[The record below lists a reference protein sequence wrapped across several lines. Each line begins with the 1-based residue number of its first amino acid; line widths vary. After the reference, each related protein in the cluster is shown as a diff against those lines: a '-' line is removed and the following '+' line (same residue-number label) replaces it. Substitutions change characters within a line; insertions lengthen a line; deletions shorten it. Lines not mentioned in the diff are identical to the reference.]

1 MHIKI
6 LVNLQ
11 ISRIELHVTDLL
23 ELDLLNL
30 VAVLLILI
38 PARLLWLVAT
48 DQSFLFLAHRLDA
61 LLLTLVTDLPG
72 LLLAVLGVAVLL
84 RLLWSSLHFKLA
96 DFLRLEMAVL
106 LLYRE
111 GEDVGEFLAIP
122 VDISLANLHLNLT
135 GYVVTALCGLPCTY
149 HSLRSITIV
158 LGALVPLAVE
168 LHGFC
173 AGHVVDNLLLHVTIG
188 GLDIRALVII
198 LGGHIDLV
206 GGVAHSV
213 LPCEA
218 PLDLVSLLQCFI
230 VDGFHQI
237 AYKLIY
243 VETNTLDLSLDNP
256 SAIVNKPG
264 HARLFVLG
272 IASPLGVRLALV
284 LEHHLLNH
292 VAVGVL
298 VDTVTTNISLSY
310 VRIIPLSR
318 CRSWVDRRLWWS
330 SHHSR
335 QASQVDQ
342 IHHVEVKMN

>member
-122 VDISLANLHLNLT
+122 VDISLANLGLNLT
-135 GYVVTALCGLPCTY
+135 GYVVTTLCWLPCTY
-149 HSLRSITIV
+149 HSFRSVAII
-158 LGALVPLAVE
+158 LGAFVPLAVE
-168 LHGFC
+168 LNRVC
-173 AGHVVDNLLLHVTIG
+173 AGHIVDDLFLHVAVG
-188 GLDIRALVII
+188 GLDISALVVV
-198 LGGHIDLV
+198 LGGHVDLV

-213 LPCEA
+213 LPRETS
-218 PLDLVSLLQCFI
+218 LDLVSLLQGL
-230 VDGFHQI
+230 VVYGLHQI
-237 AYKLIY
+237 ADKLIH
-243 VETNTLDLSLDNP
+243 VKTNPLDLGLDNS
-256 SAIVNKPG
+256 SAVVEQPG
-264 HARLFVLG
+264 NARL
-272 IASPLGVRLALV
+272 
-284 LEHHLLNH
+284 
-292 VAVGVL
+292 
-298 VDTVTTNISLSY
+298 
-310 VRIIPLSR
+310 
-318 CRSWVDRRLWWS
+318 
-330 SHHSR
+330 
-335 QASQVDQ
+335 
-342 IHHVEVKMN
+342 